1 MFGKRFWVYCVMGNY
16 GSGKTSGTFL
26 DLLSYPKEKTLIIGN
41 IPYSFV
47 DLMYD
52 TIEELDTILN
62 SIVNYCKITN
72 RDIKKYYLERFKYK
86 DIVLVVDEA
95 HLYFDARKWKQYSD
109 MLDVILSQCRKRNIK
124 CFFMSQRLKRV
135 DLNIRRLSDFVV
147 RYSRTWIPILPNSQS
162 VERIVYSNE
171 WDLADIQWDEAKTY
185 IMNSEKVKDSMEAS
199 ILEKSSFKPLK
210 SIFGRFP
217 YKDKRW
223 ELEKEAY
230 NSLYIAGLDS
240 KYCNE
245 NDPFLKKVLV
255 DPQYRPIPKNA
266 YEKYIPTFYSLYKK
280 INVRSNSIQT
290 RTWGGFTA
298 GSLKSDTESST
309 AWTSDNLRPRY
320 NMKNI

>member
-1 MFGKRFWVYCVMGNY
+1 MGNY

-26 DLLSYPKEKTLIIGN
+26 DLLNYPKEKTLIIGN

-47 DLMYD
+47 DIMYD

-147 RYSRTWIPILPNSQS
+147 RYSRT
-162 VERIVYSNE
+162 
-171 WDLADIQWDEAKTY
+171 
-185 IMNSEKVKDSMEAS
+185 
-199 ILEKSSFKPLK
+199 
-210 SIFGRFP
+210 
-217 YKDKRW
+217 
-223 ELEKEAY
+223 
-230 NSLYIAGLDS
+230 
-240 KYCNE
+240 
-245 NDPFLKKVLV
+245 
-255 DPQYRPIPKNA
+255 
-266 YEKYIPTFYSLYKK
+266 
-280 INVRSNSIQT
+280 
-290 RTWGGFTA
+290 
-298 GSLKSDTESST
+298 
-309 AWTSDNLRPRY
+309 
-320 NMKNI
+320 